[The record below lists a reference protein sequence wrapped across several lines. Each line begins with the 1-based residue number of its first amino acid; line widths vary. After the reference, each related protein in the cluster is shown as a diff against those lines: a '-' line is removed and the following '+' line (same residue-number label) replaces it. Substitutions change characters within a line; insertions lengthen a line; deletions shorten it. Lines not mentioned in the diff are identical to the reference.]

1 MGLKVSGMDETLRKL
16 RKFDAQAD
24 AEIGEALS
32 EAGAIVQGT
41 AVRMIQRGGR
51 SGAIYPA
58 GVSGQ
63 PVTGSSG
70 KVYAPKRKGGRV
82 APHQAS
88 APGEAPKTDFGIL
101 AGSISAVKVGDD
113 VHVGTDVK
121 YGRYLEFGTSNMA
134 PRPWLIPS
142 KEQSQRAVSQQFRK
156 ALSGVISRMVRK

>member
-1 MGLKVSGMDETLRKL
+1 MGLKVSGMDETLRRL
-16 RKFDAQAD
+16 RQFDAQAD

-51 SGAIYPA
+51 SGRVYHNTRRIRRTK
-58 GVSGQ
+58 SGDLDKRFN
-63 PVTGSSG
+63 TGQ
-70 KVYAPKRKGGRV
+70 
-82 APHQAS
+82 HQAS
-88 APGEAPKTDFGIL
+88 APGEPPKTDTGVL
-101 AGSISAVKVGDD
+101 VGSIKAVKVGED

-142 KEQSQRAVSQQFRK
+142 KEQSQRAVSRQFRN
-156 ALSGVISRMVRK
+156 AIQGVISRMVRK